1 MARIVE
7 INTTHKCIKLEHLKG
22 GFELL
27 PFAKVPEDFQ
37 EFYGPAD
44 KVVEL
49 AYWLG
54 VESGVASSV

>member
-7 INTTHKCIKLEHLKG
+7 INTTYKCIKLEHLKG

-27 PFAKVPEDFQ
+27 PFKEVPDDYQ

-49 AYWLG
+49 AFWLG
-54 VESGVASSV
+54 VECGVASSV